1 MDPFTKYPTI
11 NVHCN
16 VVDPTKNNA
25 PYEKDPRHILAKCDQ
40 HLTDSGIADHARIG
54 PEAEF
59 FLFDDVRYSVGQKNM
74 SFYEV
79 DGVEGDW
86 NMGRQEEGGN
96 LAYKSRAK
104 EGYFP

>member
-40 HLTDSGIADHARIG
+40 HLTDSGIADHARVG

-59 FLFDDVRYSVGQKNM
+59 FLFDDVRYHESMDQ
-74 SFYEV
+74 SFYQV
-79 DGVEGDW
+79 DSGEAFW
-86 NMGRQEEGGN
+86 NFGRKEEGGN
-96 LAYKSRAK
+96 LAYKMR
-104 EGYFP
+104 